1 MPEQEDESKRDSHE
15 DGSGAPT
22 PTPAIMTVEQA
33 FAQLTTLVAPEANSM
48 KALEKGIN
56 DFEMRKYYAVHTY
69 FGALLSGKGKLEA
82 SQLGAKV
89 AWITPSRQYRAHAI
103 RGYAKE

>member
-1 MPEQEDESKRDSHE
+1 MREQEDESERDSDE
-15 DGSGAPT
+15 DGSGA

-69 FGALLSGKGKLEA
+69 FGALLSGKGKLET